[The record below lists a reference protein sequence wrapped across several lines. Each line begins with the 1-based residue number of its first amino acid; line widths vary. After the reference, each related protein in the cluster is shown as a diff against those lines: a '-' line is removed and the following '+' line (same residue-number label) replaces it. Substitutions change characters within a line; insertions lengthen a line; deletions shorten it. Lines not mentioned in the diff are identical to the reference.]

1 MPIFNSN
8 SIQLLLL
15 INSTTPITIQIST
28 IPQALK
34 ILKNLNIPKK
44 TSRSNNNFKNQKLI
58 LVQTT

>member
-8 SIQLLLL
+8 SIQPLLL